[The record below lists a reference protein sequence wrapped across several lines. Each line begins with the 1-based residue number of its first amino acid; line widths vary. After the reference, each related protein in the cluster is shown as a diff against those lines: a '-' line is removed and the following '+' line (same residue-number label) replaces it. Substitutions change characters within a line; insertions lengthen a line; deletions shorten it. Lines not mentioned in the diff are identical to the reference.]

1 MLTHCFWIVSL
12 TFTFISESCLPSP
25 VLTDL
30 LSLTLYLKLS
40 RLSLPSLHP
49 CNLFF
54 FFFKCDTNLVE
65 KSQKDLKDP
74 GDVVPCVKH
83 LLRVHFRPEN
93 PAYLNH
99 ISINPVTNFLIR
111 CWAKTQKLY
120 EKRTRNL
127 VRAPPLSP
135 PTHTWC
141 FSLLWIWN
149 IGELDPNST
158 QSGEKGLELKFVFKS
173 KRPIKKGEQDFLQ
186 SVGLNK
192 LNLFCSTGGC
202 QSSLNPTLCIMD
214 SCTQRKIFDF
224 WLDRLP
230 NQLLYMQTWS

>member
-111 CWAKTQKLY
+111 CWDKTQKLY

-135 PTHTWC
+135 SYTHV
-141 FSLLWIWN
+141 
-149 IGELDPNST
+149 
-158 QSGEKGLELKFVFKS
+158 VFL
-173 KRPIKKGEQDFLQ
+173 IA
-186 SVGLNK
+186 
-192 LNLFCSTGGC
+192 LNLKDWRVGPKFYSVWWKGARAKVC
-202 QSSLNPTLCIMD
+202 L
-214 SCTQRKIFDF
+214 
-224 WLDRLP
+224 
-230 NQLLYMQTWS
+230 